1 MQCHWLYL
9 PLTISTACR
18 VKALLTE
25 NGPTKQDNSKPAQ
38 TLLGRE
44 TLSDLFYLLRME
56 VMRQPMKY
64 LTDLCHSL
72 LMAQEDG

>member
-18 VKALLTE
+18 VEGLLTE
-25 NGPTKQDNSKPAQ
+25 NGPTKQDDSKSAQ

-56 VMRQPMKY
+56 VMRQPIKEF
-64 LTDLCHSL
+64 D
-72 LMAQEDG
+72 